1 MRILIVTDAWAPQVN
16 GVVRTLQAVSG
27 ALERSGHEVSLIS
40 PGRFRSLRCPTY
52 HEIRLALAGRGR
64 VGSMIAAMA
73 PDAIHNATEGPLGRA
88 ARSWC
93 VWVGVFLTSAYPN

>member
-52 HEIRLALAGRGR
+52 PEIRLARARRRG
-64 VGSMIAAMA
+64 VGQSIAAMA
-73 PDAIHNATEGPLGRA
+73 PDATHLETEGRA
-88 ARSWC
+88 GGAPCRDR
-93 VWVGVFLTSAYPN
+93 VFQLMKKSGCTAS